1 VNPLVVVENV
11 KRFPFHLEGVEV
23 VSAKSYLIDP
33 RFTDLKR
40 AAVYN
45 LCRSYSYQTLGYYVS
60 LLAAA
65 RGHRPLPSVGT
76 LQSLG
81 ENVLVKIVSDELE
94 EMMQRGLS
102 RLKSD
107 DFRLSIYFGKNVS
120 ERYDRL
126 ARALFNEFPAPL
138 LIARFARSRQ
148 NGNGASSWRLVSVRP
163 LGTSEIPDA
172 HRDFVLDQAKSYFL
186 RPSRV
191 REARS
196 YRYEVA
202 ILWREGDENAP
213 SDERAI
219 RRFTRAFQKQGMDV
233 EVVGPDDYARIAE
246 FDGLFIRETTLVEHH
261 TYRFARRALREGLV
275 VLDHPEA
282 IIRTNK
288 VYQAELFECHN
299 IPTPR
304 TLVVHEGNVDDVVAA
319 VGLPCVLKR
328 PDGTFSQGVQKIESE
343 VELRARLPG
352 LFHESEL
359 VVAQE
364 WAPSAFDWR
373 VGVLARKPLWVCK
386 YHMAPGHWQI
396 VDNVGKRRRYGRV
409 ESVPIEDAPPGI
421 VELALQAAWRIGDGL
436 FGVDI
441 KEVDGRLLVM
451 EVNDNP
457 NVEAGEE
464 DALDKE
470 RIYDAVATWFRE
482 RLDARGLDARG
493 ANGAG

>member
-1 VNPLVVVENV
+1 MIPLVVVENV
-11 KRFPFHLEGVEV
+11 KRWPFHLEGVEV

-33 RFTDLKR
+33 RFTDLRR

-45 LCRSYSYQTLGYYVS
+45 LCRSYGYQTVGYYVS

-94 EMMQRGLS
+94 ELMQRGLH
-102 RLKSD
+102 RLRSD
-107 DFRLSIYFGKNVS
+107 EFRLSIYFGRNVA

-126 ARALFNEFPAPL
+126 SRALFNEFPAPL
-138 LIARFARSRQ
+138 LTARFSRSRQ
-148 NGNGASSWRLVSVRP
+148 NGNGAGPWRLLSVRP
-163 LGTSEIPDA
+163 LGTGEIPET
-172 HRDFVLDQAKSYFL
+172 HRDFVLDQARSYFQ

-191 REARS
+191 PEARS

-202 ILWREGDENAP
+202 VLWREDDKNAP
-213 SDERAI
+213 SDDRAI
-219 RRFTRAFQKQGMDV
+219 RKFIRSFQKNGMDV

-288 VYQAELFECHN
+288 VYQAELFEHHQIAC
-299 IPTPR
+299 PR
-304 TLVVHEGNVDDVVAA
+304 TLVVHEGNVDEVVPA

-328 PDGTFSQGVQKIESE
+328 PDGSFSQGVAKVETE
-343 VELRARLPG
+343 EELRARLPE
-352 LFHESEL
+352 LFKESEL

-364 WAPSAFDWR
+364 WTPSSFDWR
-373 VGVLARKPLWVCK
+373 IGILDRKPLWVCK

-396 VDNVGKRRRYGRV
+396 VDNEGEKTRFGRV
-409 ESVPIEDAPPGI
+409 EPIALENAPAAV
-421 VELALQAAWRIGDGL
+421 VELALKAAHHMGGGL

-441 KEVDGRLLVM
+441 KDIDGRLLVM

-457 NVEAGEE
+457 NIEAGEE
-464 DALDKE
+464 DTLEKDK
-470 RIYDAVATWFRE
+470 IYDAVAIWFRE
-482 RLDARGLDARG
+482 RLDARG
-493 ANGAG
+493 ANGNG

>member
-1 VNPLVVVENV
+1 MIPLVVVENV
-11 KRFPFHLEGVEV
+11 KRWPFHLEGVEV
-23 VSAKSYLIDP
+23 ISAKSYLIDP
-33 RFTDLKR
+33 RYTDLKR

-45 LCRSYSYQTLGYYVS
+45 LCRSYGYQTVGYYVS

-94 EMMQRGLS
+94 ELMQRGLE

-107 DFRLSIYFGKNVS
+107 EFRLSIYFGRNVA

-126 ARALFNEFPAPL
+126 SRALFNEFPAPL
-138 LIARFARSRQ
+138 LTARFARSP
-148 NGNGASSWRLVSVRP
+148 NGGGQPGPWKLVSVRP
-163 LGTSEIPDA
+163 LGTSEIPDD
-172 HRDFVLDQAKSYFL
+172 HRDFVLEQASRYFQ
-186 RPSRV
+186 RPRDV
-191 REARS
+191 PETRS

-202 ILWREGDENAP
+202 ILWREDDDNAP

-219 RRFTRAFQKQGMDV
+219 RRFTRAFQKHGMDV
-233 EVVGPDDYARIAE
+233 EVVAPDDYARIAE

-288 VYQAELFECHN
+288 VYQAELFEVRN
-299 IPTPR
+299 VPAPR
-304 TLVVHEGNVDDVVAA
+304 TFVIHEGNVDEVVPA

-328 PDGTFSQGVQKIESE
+328 PDGAFSQGVAKVESE
-343 VELRARLPG
+343 ADLKAKLPEL
-352 LFHESEL
+352 FKESEL

-364 WAPSAFDWR
+364 WVPSGFDWR
-373 VGVLARKPLWVCK
+373 VGVLDKTALWVCK

-396 VDNVGKRRRYGRV
+396 VDNKGKKARFGRV
-409 ESVPIEDAPPGI
+409 EPVPIEHAPPAVVQLGI
-421 VELALQAAWRIGDGL
+421 RAAGYIGNGL

-457 NVEAGEE
+457 NVDAGLE
-464 DALDKE
+464 DAIDKDK
-470 RIYDAVATWFRE
+470 IYDAVAAWFRE
-482 RLDARGLDARG
+482 RLDARG